1 MAVVDFFKNNSQII
15 SFVVTVLL
23 VIVIVWGVHFFMN
36 KKEGLENVSM
46 EEDDMPLIDETE
58 EVKEISEKPM
68 VTPIPTSSSTVGAPV
83 PEYEET
89 TGDISP
95 EDLLPKSSDASAFE
109 EQFPVGAGDLSS
121 KNFLTAGY
129 NIGINTVSSSLRNA
143 NLQLRSDVP
152 IPVRESGPWNQS
164 TIVPDLNRKSLE
176 IGS

>member
-1 MAVVDFFKNNSQII
+1 MAVIDFFKNNKQVI
-15 SFVVTVLL
+15 SFIVTVLL
-23 VIVIVWGVHFFMN
+23 VVVVVWGVHYYM
-36 KKEGLENVSM
+36 KTTKEGLENVYM

-68 VTPIPTSSSTVGAPV
+68 ISPISMSSSNAGAPV
-83 PEYEET
+83 PEYNDEGEIT
-89 TGDISP
+89 P
-95 EDLLPKSSDASAFE
+95 LDLLPKSTEASAFE
-109 EQFPVGAGDLSS
+109 DQFPVGSGDLSS
-121 KNFLTAGY
+121 KNFLSAGY

-164 TIVPDLNRKSLE
+164 TIVPDLNRKALE